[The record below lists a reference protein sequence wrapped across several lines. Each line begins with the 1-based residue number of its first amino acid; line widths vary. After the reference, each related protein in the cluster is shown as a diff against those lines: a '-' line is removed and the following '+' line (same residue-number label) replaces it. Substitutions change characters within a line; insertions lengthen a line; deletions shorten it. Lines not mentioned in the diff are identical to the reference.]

1 MLAPWRKA
9 MINLDSILKSRDITN
24 KCPSSQSY
32 GFSSSHVCMWEL
44 SYKESW
50 VPKNWCFWTVELQK
64 TLESPLDCKEI
75 QWVHP
80 KRNESWI
87 FIGSWMIL
95 KLKLQYLGHL
105 MQRTD
110 SFEKTMMLEMI
121 EGGRRRG
128 RQRMKWLDGITDSVD
143 MSLSKLWEL
152 VMDREAW
159 HAAVH
164 GIAKNQTQLSDWTKL
179 NWRTAMP
186 GVLQTP
192 GLQIIDHELAIEQQF
207 KTWSCA

>member
-1 MLAPWRKA
+1 M
-9 MINLDSILKSRDITN
+9 
-24 KCPSSQSY
+24 Y
-32 GFSSSHVCMWEL
+32 GC
-44 SYKESW
+44 ESW
-50 VPKNWCFWTVELQK
+50 TIKKAEHHRTDAFKLWFWRRLLRISGTSRVKQINSK
-64 TLESPLDCKEI
+64 GNRP
-75 QWVHP
+75 
-80 KRNESWI
+80 WI

-95 KLKLQYLGHL
+95 KLKLQYLGL

-110 SFEKTMMLEMI
+110 SFEKTMVLETI

-128 RQRMKWLDGITDSVD
+128 RQRMRWLDGITDSVD

-159 HAAVH
+159 RAAVH

-192 GLQIIDHELAIEQQF
+192 GLQIIDRELAIEQQF